1 MARSIRETSLTT
13 IASATNDGERT
24 PMKLESWHSS
34 EDKRRWK
41 IVRTDDYTDVPG
53 EIITAD
59 EATGE
64 CSVDIGG
71 ATKALNFG
79 PGGIRIVGRRR

>member
-1 MARSIRETSLTT
+1 LDADLIVHGLFDDWMLE
-13 IASATNDGERT
+13 

-41 IVRTDDYTDVPG
+41 IVRTDSYTDVAG
-53 EIITAD
+53 EIVTAD
-59 EATGE
+59 ETTGE
-64 CSVDIGG
+64 CSVQVGG
-71 ATKALNFG
+71 ETKTLSFG

>member
-1 MARSIRETSLTT
+1 MRRVKLLIGDTAMR
-13 IASATNDGERT
+13 
-24 PMKLESWHSS
+24 LESWHCT

-41 IVRTDDYTDVPG
+41 LVRTDTYTDVPG
-53 EIITAD
+53 DIITAD

-64 CSVDIGG
+64 CTIHVGG
-71 ATKALNFG
+71 ETKALSFG

>member
-1 MARSIRETSLTT
+1 
-13 IASATNDGERT
+13 
-24 PMKLESWHSS
+24 MKLESWHST

-59 EATGE
+59 ETTGE
-64 CSVDIGG
+64 DQDCRAEKMTRD
-71 ATKALNFG
+71 
-79 PGGIRIVGRRR
+79 